1 MKRFAV
7 LFVGVV
13 LVVFTLG
20 GIAYGGHG
28 QVNVNMAAAEELELL
43 PGIGEAT
50 ALKIIDY
57 RTANGP
63 FTSIDDLVKVNG
75 IGDAKLRD
83 MRNFIKLEGNSD
95 YRLTEITPKQGHAPE
110 SKNQ

>member
-20 GIAYGGHG
+20 GMAYAGHG

-43 PGIGEAT
+43 PGIGQAT

-63 FTSIDDLVKVNG
+63 FTSIDDLAKVKG

-83 MRNFIKLEGNSD
+83 MRNFIKLEGTSD

-110 SKNQ
+110 NKNQ